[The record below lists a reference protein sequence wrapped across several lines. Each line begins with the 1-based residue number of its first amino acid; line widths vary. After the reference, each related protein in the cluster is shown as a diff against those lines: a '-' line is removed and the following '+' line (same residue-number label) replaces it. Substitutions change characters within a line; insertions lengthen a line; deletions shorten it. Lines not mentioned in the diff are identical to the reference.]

1 MPMGVVHIRK
11 MRMLVAQPI
20 MPVAVRV
27 RLARRVV
34 WTVDVLVV
42 LVVHVRM
49 SMLHGLVLMRML
61 VSLGQMQPDA
71 DPHQ

>member
-27 RLARRVV
+27 RLARRVF
-34 WTVDVLVV
+34 WTVDVLMV
-42 LVVHVRM
+42 LVVNV
-49 SMLHGLVLMRML
+49 
-61 VSLGQMQPDA
+61 
-71 DPHQ
+71 